1 MTRRR
6 DLVRRIG
13 AYTEISGIMVAMKNL
28 AFVETRRL
36 AGFLDMQRQ
45 AVAMIEE
52 AAADFLG
59 FYGDRLNH
67 APPAAQ
73 MHLLIGSERGFCG
86 DFNDAL
92 LAQVRQHPGTMDGAA
107 PVIAVGSRLAARLQ
121 DAAGVAAFIEGP
133 SVGEE
138 VQPVLVR
145 LVQQLR
151 ELQQRHRG
159 EPLQGLTAHYHG
171 GENGEPVS
179 RRLLPMPERGKPG
192 AQHAYPPLLNL
203 APFDFFSQLTDQYLF
218 AVLHEVFYQSL
229 MAENRQRLEHMDNA
243 LRKLDKD
250 MARLRQQ
257 HNRLR
262 QEEIVEEIEVILL
275 SAEALQGELRRP
287 RAPAAA

>member
-6 DLVRRIG
+6 DLVRRIATYG
-13 AYTEISGIMVAMKNL
+13 EINGIMVAMKNL

-36 AGFLDMQRQ
+36 AGFLDMQRE
-45 AVAMIEE
+45 AVAMVEA

-73 MHLLIGSERGFCG
+73 IHLLIGSERGFCG

-92 LAQVRQHPGTMDGAA
+92 LVQAPPAPGAG
-107 PVIAVGSRLAARLQ
+107 PVIVVGSRLAARMPG
-121 DAAGVAAFIEGP
+121 DADVAVFLEGP

-151 ELQQRHRG
+151 DLQQRHRG
-159 EPLQGLTAHYHG
+159 APLQGLTAHYHG
-171 GENGEPVS
+171 GENGEVVS
-179 RRLLPMPERGKPG
+179 RRLLPLPEPRKPG
-192 AQHAYPPLLNL
+192 PKHAFPPLLNL
-203 APFDFFSQLTDQYLF
+203 APFDFLSHLTDQYLY
-218 AVLHEVFYQSL
+218 AVLHEVFYRSL

-262 QEEIVEEIEVILL
+262 QEEIIEEIEVILL

-287 RAPAAA
+287 RAPATA

>member
-13 AYTEISGIMVAMKNL
+13 AYSEINGIMVAMKNL
-28 AFVETRRL
+28 AYVETRRL
-36 AGFLDMQRQ
+36 AGFLDMQQQ
-45 AVAMIEE
+45 AVSMIEM
-52 AAADFLG
+52 AAADFLA

-67 APPAAQ
+67 VQPAAQ
-73 MHLLIGSERGFCG
+73 LHLLIGSERGFCG

-92 LAQVRQHPGTMDGAA
+92 LAQVRRHPGMMDGAV

-121 DAAGVAAFIEGP
+121 DGAGVAAFVEGP

-151 ELQQRHRG
+151 DLQQRHRG

-171 GENGEPVS
+171 GENGEVVS
-179 RRLLPMPERGKPG
+179 RRLLPMPEHRKPG
-192 AQHAYPPLLNL
+192 PWHAFPPLLNL

-262 QEEIVEEIEVILL
+262 QEEIIEEIEVILL
-275 SAEALQGELRRP
+275 SAEALDGERRPP
-287 RAPAAA
+287 RAPAA